1 MKINEIGTVVQ
12 HPAVQA
18 EAEFVNLLQSTDI
31 DEVTAFIMDD
41 RNAKARRLYML
52 RHLDELLGDPQDSYT
67 EDDLQDFMY
76 DNRGWEDELRDYLD
90 DINIEKGHW
99 NKGDNLSDEEIYIQM
114 AKDLKIPPYHLS
126 PVEEETFS
134 SDADIPTGEYE
145 ICTRCFGDGCDE
157 CEGGLKDVT
166 GQFEIPNFGDD

>member
-1 MKINEIGTVVQ
+1 MKIFEIGSVVQ

-18 EAEFVNLLQSTDI
+18 EAEFVELLQSDDI
-31 DEVTAFIMDD
+31 DAVTEFIMDD
-41 RNAKARRLYML
+41 RMAVARRLHML

-67 EDDLQDFMY
+67 EDDLAEFMW
-76 DNRGWEDELRDYLD
+76 DQGEISPEEADEIARDL
-90 DINIEKGHW
+90 GF
-99 NKGDNLSDEEIYIQM
+99 
-114 AKDLKIPPYHLS
+114 PPYHLK

-145 ICTRCFGDGCDE
+145 ICTRCFGDGCEE

-166 GQFEIPNFGDD
+166 GQFEIPNFD

>member
-1 MKINEIGTVVQ
+1 MKISEIGTVVQ

-18 EAEFVNLLQSTDI
+18 EAEFVNLLQSNDI

-52 RHLDELLGDPQDSYT
+52 RHLDELVGDVHDSYT
-67 EDDLQDFMY
+67 EDDLEEFMWGQD
-76 DNRGWEDELRDYLD
+76 EISPEEADEIARDL
-90 DINIEKGHW
+90 GF
-99 NKGDNLSDEEIYIQM
+99 
-114 AKDLKIPPYHLS
+114 PPYHLK

-157 CEGGLKDVT
+157 CEGGLNDVT
-166 GQFEIPNFGDD
+166 GRFEVPDFD